1 LFLTCGDFL
10 MKEDGKDK
18 TWKDKT
24 GRKYQSYGVEQRL
37 ERSELE
43 KDEEER
49 EELKD
54 KKEQSTSSLSEE
66 SETGQSS
73 TNIQESG
80 SETAENDDEE
90 GGEEVEFD
98 LEAQIEEFRQQIE
111 EEPENCVH
119 HYNLGEALAE
129 LEQTDEAKA
138 EFERALEL
146 DEDKAFSAIIHF
158 SLGGLYY
165 HEMIA
170 GVQGNV
176 VRSSVGLHSQHK
188 AGCQIIEVNDD
199 DYEAPL
205 RQYEDAIKMLDSL
218 QADEEIVD
226 HVKENAPKQIADIY
240 YKWASDLIDKSRQIE
255 VYGGEI
261 KDVKQSLQYLKKA
274 LELSPNHSQ
283 AQLMV
288 KYARKMLQQGWDIYD
303 EFGFVAKEI
312 QGIG

>member
-1 LFLTCGDFL
+1 
-10 MKEDGKDK
+10 MKKEDGKDK

-24 GRKYQSYGVEQRL
+24 GRKYQSYGTEQRL
-37 ERSELE
+37 EPVESE
-43 KDEEER
+43 KGEEEGEQFLDNQKVPLSSSL
-49 EELKD
+49 EESQLD
-54 KKEQSTSSLSEE
+54 QSTA
-66 SETGQSS
+66 
-73 TNIQESG
+73 NIQESE
-80 SETAENDDEE
+80 SETSENDEFEE
-90 GGEEVEFD
+90 EGEEVEFD
-98 LEAQIEEFRQQIE
+98 LEAQVEEFRRQIE

-129 LEQTDEAKA
+129 LEEIDGAKV

-146 DEDKAFSAIIHF
+146 DKDKAFSSIIHF
-158 SLGGLYY
+158 SLGGLYH
-165 HEMIA
+165 HELIA
-170 GVQGNV
+170 GIQGNV

-188 AGCQIIEVNDD
+188 AGCQIVEVNAA
-199 DYEAPL
+199 DYEVPL
-205 RQYEDAIKMLDSL
+205 RQYEAAIDMLDTL

-226 HVKENAPKQIADIY
+226 HVKDNAPKQIADIY

-255 VYGGEI
+255 VYGDEV

-288 KYARKMLQQGWDIYD
+288 KYSRKMLLEGWDIYD

-312 QGIG
+312 QGSG

>member
-1 LFLTCGDFL
+1 

-37 ERSELE
+37 EREELE

-80 SETAENDDEE
+80 SETAENDEDE
-90 GGEEVEFD
+90 EEVEFD
-98 LEAQIEEFRQQIE
+98 LEAQIEEFRRQIE

-170 GVQGNV
+170 GIQGNV

-188 AGCQIIEVNDD
+188 AGCQIIKVNDD

-226 HVKENAPKQIADIY
+226 HVKENAPRQIADIY

-274 LELSPNHSQ
+274 LKLSPNHSQ

-288 KYARKMLQQGWDIYD
+288 KYARKMLQEGWDIYD
-303 EFGFVAKEI
+303 EWGFVAKQI

>member
-1 LFLTCGDFL
+1 

-37 ERSELE
+37 EREELE

-54 KKEQSTSSLSEE
+54 KKEQLTSSLSEE
-66 SETGQSS
+66 SEAGQSS

-80 SETAENDDEE
+80 SETAENDEDE
-90 GGEEVEFD
+90 EEVEFD
-98 LEAQIEEFRQQIE
+98 LEAQVEEFRRQIE

-158 SLGGLYY
+158 GLGGLYY

-170 GVQGNV
+170 GIQGNV

-226 HVKENAPKQIADIY
+226 HVKENAPRQIADIY

-288 KYARKMLQQGWDIYD
+288 KYARKMLQEGWDIYD

>member
-1 LFLTCGDFL
+1 

-37 ERSELE
+37 ERPESE

-80 SETAENDDEE
+80 SETAENDEDEVE
-90 GGEEVEFD
+90 GEEVEFD

-226 HVKENAPKQIADIY
+226 HVKENAPRQIADIY

-288 KYARKMLQQGWDIYD
+288 KYARKMLQEGWDIYD

>member
-1 LFLTCGDFL
+1 

-37 ERSELE
+37 EREELE

-80 SETAENDDEE
+80 SETAENDDDEE

-98 LEAQIEEFRQQIE
+98 LEAQIEEFRRQIE

-158 SLGGLYY
+158 GLGGLYY

-170 GVQGNV
+170 GIQGNV

-226 HVKENAPKQIADIY
+226 HVKENAPRQIADIY

-288 KYARKMLQQGWDIYD
+288 KYARKMLQEGWDIYD
-303 EFGFVAKEI
+303 EFGFVAKQI

>member
-1 LFLTCGDFL
+1 

-37 ERSELE
+37 EREESE

-54 KKEQSTSSLSEE
+54 KKEQPTSSLSEE

-80 SETAENDDEE
+80 SETAENDEE
-90 GGEEVEFD
+90 EEEGEEVEFD
-98 LEAQIEEFRQQIE
+98 LEAQIEEFRRQIE

-158 SLGGLYY
+158 GLGGLYY

-170 GVQGNV
+170 GIQGNV

-188 AGCQIIEVNDD
+188 AGCQIIELNDD

-226 HVKENAPKQIADIY
+226 HVKENAPRQIADIY

-261 KDVKQSLQYLKKA
+261 KDIKQSLQYLKKA

-288 KYARKMLQQGWDIYD
+288 KYARKMLQEGWDIYD

>member
-1 LFLTCGDFL
+1 

-37 ERSELE
+37 EREELE
-43 KDEEER
+43 KDEGER

-54 KKEQSTSSLSEE
+54 KKEQSSSSLSEE
-66 SETGQSS
+66 SETGQGS

-80 SETAENDDEE
+80 SETAENDEGEE
-90 GGEEVEFD
+90 GEEEVEFD
-98 LEAQIEEFRQQIE
+98 LEAQIEEFRRQIE
-111 EEPENCVH
+111 EEPENCIH

-170 GVQGNV
+170 GIQGNI

-226 HVKENAPKQIADIY
+226 HVKENAPRQIADIY

-288 KYARKMLQQGWDIYD
+288 KYARKMLQEGWQIYD
-303 EFGFVAKEI
+303 EFGFIAKEI

>member
-1 LFLTCGDFL
+1 

-18 TWKDKT
+18 IWKDKT

-37 ERSELE
+37 EREEVE
-43 KDEEER
+43 KEKEEEER
-49 EELKD
+49 AEPKD
-54 KKEQSTSSLSEE
+54 EQEKSISSLSEDNE
-66 SETGQSS
+66 AGQSTTS
-73 TNIQESG
+73 IQESG
-80 SETAENDDEE
+80 FETAESDDEE
-90 GGEEVEFD
+90 EGEEVEFD
-98 LEAQIEEFRQQIE
+98 LEAQVEEFRRQIE

-129 LEQTDEAKA
+129 LEEIDEAKTA
-138 EFERALEL
+138 FEKALEL
-146 DEDKAFSAIIHF
+146 DQDKAFSAIIHF
-158 SLGGLYY
+158 GLGGLYH
-165 HEMIA
+165 HELIA
-170 GVQGNV
+170 GIQGNV

-199 DYEAPL
+199 DYEIPL
-205 RQYEDAIKMLDSL
+205 KQYEAAIKMLDSL

-240 YKWASDLIDKSRQIE
+240 YKWASDLIDKSRQIK
-255 VYGGEI
+255 VYGDEI

-288 KYARKMLQQGWDIYD
+288 KYTRKMLQEGWDIYD
-303 EFGFVAKEI
+303 EYGFVAKEI
-312 QGIG
+312 QGVG

>member
-1 LFLTCGDFL
+1 

-18 TWKDKT
+18 IWKDKT

-80 SETAENDDEE
+80 SETAENDEE
-90 GGEEVEFD
+90 EEEVEFD
-98 LEAQIEEFRQQIE
+98 LEAQIEEFRRQIE

-170 GVQGNV
+170 GIQGNV

-240 YKWASDLIDKSRQIE
+240 YKWASDLIDKSRQIK
-255 VYGGEI
+255 VYGDEI

-288 KYARKMLQQGWDIYD
+288 KYARKMLQEGWDIYD

>member
-1 LFLTCGDFL
+1 

-37 ERSELE
+37 ERPESE

-54 KKEQSTSSLSEE
+54 KKEQSSSSLSEE

-80 SETAENDDEE
+80 SETAENDDDEE

-170 GVQGNV
+170 GIQGNV

-188 AGCQIIEVNDD
+188 AGCQIIEVNDG

-226 HVKENAPKQIADIY
+226 HVKENAPRQIADIY

-288 KYARKMLQQGWDIYD
+288 KYARKMLQEGWDIYD

>member
-1 LFLTCGDFL
+1 

-37 ERSELE
+37 ERPESE

-49 EELKD
+49 EELKG
-54 KKEQSTSSLSEE
+54 KKEQSSSSLSEE

-158 SLGGLYY
+158 GLGGLYY

-170 GVQGNV
+170 GIQGNV

-226 HVKENAPKQIADIY
+226 HVKENAPRQIADIY

-288 KYARKMLQQGWDIYD
+288 KYARKMLQEGWDIYD
-303 EFGFVAKEI
+303 EFGFVAKET

>member
-1 LFLTCGDFL
+1 

-37 ERSELE
+37 ERAELE

-54 KKEQSTSSLSEE
+54 KKEKSTSSLSEE
-66 SETGQSS
+66 SEVDQSS
-73 TNIQESG
+73 INFQEPG
-80 SETAENDDEE
+80 SETAENDEDGEE
-90 GGEEVEFD
+90 EEEVEFD

-111 EEPENCVH
+111 EDPENCVH

-158 SLGGLYY
+158 GLGGLYY

-170 GVQGNV
+170 GIQGNV

-188 AGCQIIEVNDD
+188 AGCQIIEVNDN

-205 RQYEDAIKMLDSL
+205 RQYEEAIKMLDSL

-226 HVKENAPKQIADIY
+226 HVKENAPRQIADIY

-255 VYGGEI
+255 IYGGEI
-261 KDVKQSLQYLKKA
+261 KDVRQSLQYLKKA

-283 AQLMV
+283 AQLMA
-288 KYARKMLQQGWDIYD
+288 KYARKMLQEGWDIYD
-303 EFGFVAKEI
+303 EFGFVAKQI
-312 QGIG
+312 QGVG

>member
-1 LFLTCGDFL
+1 

-37 ERSELE
+37 ERPESE

-54 KKEQSTSSLSEE
+54 KKEQSSSSLSEE

-80 SETAENDDEE
+80 SETAENDDDEE

-98 LEAQIEEFRQQIE
+98 LEAQIEEFRRQIE

-170 GVQGNV
+170 GIQGNV

-226 HVKENAPKQIADIY
+226 HVKENAPRQIADIY

>member
-1 LFLTCGDFL
+1 

-37 ERSELE
+37 ERPESE

-54 KKEQSTSSLSEE
+54 KKEQSSSSLSEE

-80 SETAENDDEE
+80 SETAENDEGEE
-90 GGEEVEFD
+90 EEEEVEFD
-98 LEAQIEEFRQQIE
+98 LEAQIEEFRRQIE

-205 RQYEDAIKMLDSL
+205 RQYENAIKMLDSL

>member
-1 LFLTCGDFL
+1 
-10 MKEDGKDK
+10 MKKEDGKDK

-37 ERSELE
+37 EHGESEAGE
-43 KDEEER
+43 KEDEQV
-49 EELKD
+49 LDSQKTPL
-54 KKEQSTSSLSEE
+54 SSSLEE
-66 SETGQSS
+66 SQPDQNTTS
-73 TNIQESG
+73 IQESG
-80 SETAENDDEE
+80 SETPENDEFEE
-90 GGEEVEFD
+90 EGEEVEFD
-98 LEAQIEEFRQQIE
+98 LEAQVEEFRRQIE

-129 LEQTDEAKA
+129 LEEIDGAKA

-146 DEDKAFSAIIHF
+146 DQDKAFSSIIHF
-158 SLGGLYY
+158 SLGGLYH
-165 HEMIA
+165 HELIA
-170 GVQGNV
+170 GIQGNV

-199 DYEAPL
+199 DYEVPL
-205 RQYEDAIKMLDSL
+205 RQYEAAIEMLDTL

-226 HVKENAPKQIADIY
+226 HVKDNAPKQIADIY

-255 VYGGEI
+255 VYGDEV

-288 KYARKMLQQGWDIYD
+288 KYSRKMLQEGWDIYD
-303 EFGFVAKEI
+303 EYGFVVKEI
-312 QGIG
+312 QGAG

>member
-1 LFLTCGDFL
+1 

-37 ERSELE
+37 ERPESE

-54 KKEQSTSSLSEE
+54 KKEQSSSSLSEE

-80 SETAENDDEE
+80 SETAENDDDEE

-170 GVQGNV
+170 GIQGNV

-288 KYARKMLQQGWDIYD
+288 KYARKMLQEGWDIYD
-303 EFGFVAKEI
+303 EYGFVAKEI

>member
-1 LFLTCGDFL
+1 

-37 ERSELE
+37 EREELE

-80 SETAENDDEE
+80 SETAENDEDE
-90 GGEEVEFD
+90 EEVEFD
-98 LEAQIEEFRQQIE
+98 LEAQIEEFRRQIE

-158 SLGGLYY
+158 GLGGLYY

-170 GVQGNV
+170 GIQGNV

-226 HVKENAPKQIADIY
+226 HVKENAPRQIADIY

-288 KYARKMLQQGWDIYD
+288 KYARKMLQEGWDIYD
-303 EFGFVAKEI
+303 EFGFVAKQI

>member
-1 LFLTCGDFL
+1 
-10 MKEDGKDK
+10 MEEDGKDK

-37 ERSELE
+37 EREELE

-80 SETAENDDEE
+80 SETAENDEDE
-90 GGEEVEFD
+90 EEVEFD
-98 LEAQIEEFRQQIE
+98 LEAQIEEFRRQIE

-170 GVQGNV
+170 GIQGNV

-188 AGCQIIEVNDD
+188 AGCQIIKVNDD

-226 HVKENAPKQIADIY
+226 HVKENAPRQIGDIY

>member
-1 LFLTCGDFL
+1 

-37 ERSELE
+37 EREELE
-43 KDEEER
+43 KEKEEEER
-49 EELKD
+49 AEPKD
-54 KKEQSTSSLSEE
+54 EQEKSISSLSEE
-66 SETGQSS
+66 NEAGQST

-80 SETAENDDEE
+80 FETAESDDEE
-90 GGEEVEFD
+90 EGEEVEFD
-98 LEAQIEEFRQQIE
+98 LEAQVEEFRRQIE

-129 LEQTDEAKA
+129 LEEIDEAKTA
-138 EFERALEL
+138 FEKALEL
-146 DEDKAFSAIIHF
+146 DQDKAFSAIIHF
-158 SLGGLYY
+158 GLGGLYH
-165 HEMIA
+165 HELIA
-170 GVQGNV
+170 GIQGNV

-199 DYEAPL
+199 DYETAL
-205 RQYEDAIKMLDSL
+205 IQYEAAIKALDSL

-255 VYGGEI
+255 VYGGEV

-288 KYARKMLQQGWDIYD
+288 KYARKMLQEGWEIYD

-312 QGIG
+312 QGVG

>member
-1 LFLTCGDFL
+1 

-37 ERSELE
+37 EREELKE
-43 KDEEER
+43 EEEER
-49 EELKD
+49 AEPKD
-54 KKEQSTSSLSEE
+54 EQEKSISSLSEE
-66 SETGQSS
+66 DEAGQST

-80 SETAENDDEE
+80 FETAESDDEE
-90 GGEEVEFD
+90 EGEEVEFD
-98 LEAQIEEFRQQIE
+98 LEAQVEEFRRQIE

-129 LEQTDEAKA
+129 LEEIDEAKTA
-138 EFERALEL
+138 FEKALEL
-146 DEDKAFSAIIHF
+146 DQDKAFSAIIHF
-158 SLGGLYY
+158 GLGGLYH
-165 HEMIA
+165 HELIA
-170 GVQGNV
+170 GIQGNV

-199 DYEAPL
+199 DYEIPL
-205 RQYEDAIKMLDSL
+205 KQYEAAIKMLDSL

-240 YKWASDLIDKSRQIE
+240 YKWASDLIDKSRQIK
-255 VYGGEI
+255 VYGDEI

-288 KYARKMLQQGWDIYD
+288 KYTRKMLQEGWDIYD
-303 EFGFVAKEI
+303 EYGFVAKEI
-312 QGIG
+312 QGVG

>member
-1 LFLTCGDFL
+1 

-18 TWKDKT
+18 IWKDKT

-37 ERSELE
+37 ERPESE

-54 KKEQSTSSLSEE
+54 KKEQSSSSLSEE
-66 SETGQSS
+66 SETGQGS

-170 GVQGNV
+170 GIQGNV

-226 HVKENAPKQIADIY
+226 HVKENAPRQIADIY

>member
-1 LFLTCGDFL
+1 

-54 KKEQSTSSLSEE
+54 KKEQSSSSLSEE

-80 SETAENDDEE
+80 SETAENDDDEE

-170 GVQGNV
+170 GIQGNV

-226 HVKENAPKQIADIY
+226 HVKENAPRQIADIY

-303 EFGFVAKEI
+303 EFGFVAKQI

>member
-1 LFLTCGDFL
+1 
-10 MKEDGKDK
+10 MEEDGKDK

-37 ERSELE
+37 EREELE

-80 SETAENDDEE
+80 SETAENDEDE
-90 GGEEVEFD
+90 EEVEFD
-98 LEAQIEEFRQQIE
+98 LEAQIEEFRRQIE

-170 GVQGNV
+170 GIQGNV

-188 AGCQIIEVNDD
+188 AGCQIIKVNDD

-226 HVKENAPKQIADIY
+226 HVKENAPRQIADIY

-274 LELSPNHSQ
+274 LALSPNHSQ

-288 KYARKMLQQGWDIYD
+288 KYARKMLQEGWDIYD
-303 EFGFVAKEI
+303 EFGFVAKQI

>member
-1 LFLTCGDFL
+1 

-37 ERSELE
+37 EREELE

-54 KKEQSTSSLSEE
+54 KKEQLTSSLSEE

-80 SETAENDDEE
+80 SETAENDEE
-90 GGEEVEFD
+90 EEEVEFD
-98 LEAQIEEFRQQIE
+98 LEAQIEEFRRQIE
-111 EEPENCVH
+111 EEPKNCVH

-205 RQYEDAIKMLDSL
+205 RQYEDAIKMLDTL

-226 HVKENAPKQIADIY
+226 HVKENAPRQIADIY

>member
-1 LFLTCGDFL
+1 

-37 ERSELE
+37 EREELKE
-43 KDEEER
+43 EEEER
-49 EELKD
+49 AEPKD
-54 KKEQSTSSLSEE
+54 EQEKSISSLSEE
-66 SETGQSS
+66 NEAGQST

-80 SETAENDDEE
+80 FETTESDDEE
-90 GGEEVEFD
+90 EGEEVEFD
-98 LEAQIEEFRQQIE
+98 LEAQVEEFRRQIE

-129 LEQTDEAKA
+129 LEEIDEAKA
-138 EFERALEL
+138 AFEKALEL
-146 DEDKAFSAIIHF
+146 DQDKAFSAIIHF
-158 SLGGLYY
+158 GLGGLYH
-165 HEMIA
+165 HELIA
-170 GVQGNV
+170 GIQGNV

-226 HVKENAPKQIADIY
+226 HVKENAPRQIADIY

-288 KYARKMLQQGWDIYD
+288 KYARKMLQEGWDIYD
-303 EFGFVAKEI
+303 EYGFVAKEI

>member
-1 LFLTCGDFL
+1 

-80 SETAENDDEE
+80 SETAENDDDEE

-98 LEAQIEEFRQQIE
+98 LEAQIEEFRRQIE

-170 GVQGNV
+170 GIQGNV

-226 HVKENAPKQIADIY
+226 YVKENAPRQIADIY

-261 KDVKQSLQYLKKA
+261 KDVKQSLQHLKKA
-274 LELSPNHSQ
+274 LELSPYHSQ

-288 KYARKMLQQGWDIYD
+288 KYARKMLQEGWDIYD
-303 EFGFVAKEI
+303 EFGFVAKQI
-312 QGIG
+312 QGVG

>member
-1 LFLTCGDFL
+1 

-37 ERSELE
+37 ERPESE

-54 KKEQSTSSLSEE
+54 KKEQLTSFLSEE
-66 SETGQSS
+66 SESGQGS

-80 SETAENDDEE
+80 SETAENDEDEE
-90 GGEEVEFD
+90 GEEEVEFD
-98 LEAQIEEFRQQIE
+98 LEAQIEEFRRQIE

-170 GVQGNV
+170 GIQGNV

-226 HVKENAPKQIADIY
+226 HVKENAPRQIADIY
-240 YKWASDLIDKSRQIE
+240 YKWASDLIDKSRQIK

-288 KYARKMLQQGWDIYD
+288 KYARKMLQEGWDIYD

>member
-1 LFLTCGDFL
+1 

-37 ERSELE
+37 EREELKE
-43 KDEEER
+43 EEEER
-49 EELKD
+49 AEPKD
-54 KKEQSTSSLSEE
+54 EQEKSISSLSEE
-66 SETGQSS
+66 NEAGQST

-80 SETAENDDEE
+80 FETAESDDEE
-90 GGEEVEFD
+90 EGEEVEFD
-98 LEAQIEEFRQQIE
+98 LEAQVEEFRRQIE

-129 LEQTDEAKA
+129 LEEIDEAKTA
-138 EFERALEL
+138 FEKALEL
-146 DEDKAFSAIIHF
+146 DQDKAFSAIIHF
-158 SLGGLYY
+158 GLGGLYH
-165 HEMIA
+165 HELIA
-170 GVQGNV
+170 GIQGNV

-199 DYEAPL
+199 DYEIPL
-205 RQYEDAIKMLDSL
+205 KQYEAAIKMLDSL

-240 YKWASDLIDKSRQIE
+240 YKWASDLIDKSRQIK
-255 VYGGEI
+255 VYGDEI

-288 KYARKMLQQGWDIYD
+288 KYARKMLQEGWDIYD
-303 EFGFVAKEI
+303 EYGFVAKEI
-312 QGIG
+312 QGVG

>member
-1 LFLTCGDFL
+1 

-37 ERSELE
+37 ERPESE

-54 KKEQSTSSLSEE
+54 KKEQSSSSLSEE

-80 SETAENDDEE
+80 SETAENDDDEE
-90 GGEEVEFD
+90 EGEEVEFD

-158 SLGGLYY
+158 GLGGLYY

-170 GVQGNV
+170 GIQGNV

>member
-1 LFLTCGDFL
+1 

-37 ERSELE
+37 ERPESE

-54 KKEQSTSSLSEE
+54 KKEQSSSSLSEE

-80 SETAENDDEE
+80 SETAENDEDEVE
-90 GGEEVEFD
+90 GEEVEFD

-158 SLGGLYY
+158 GLGGLYY

-170 GVQGNV
+170 GIQGNV

>member
-1 LFLTCGDFL
+1 

-37 ERSELE
+37 EREELKE
-43 KDEEER
+43 EEEER
-49 EELKD
+49 AEPKD
-54 KKEQSTSSLSEE
+54 EQEKSISSLSEE
-66 SETGQSS
+66 NEAGQST

-80 SETAENDDEE
+80 FEATESDDEE
-90 GGEEVEFD
+90 EGEEVEFD
-98 LEAQIEEFRQQIE
+98 LEAQVEEFRRQIE

-129 LEQTDEAKA
+129 LEEIDEAKTA
-138 EFERALEL
+138 FEKALEL
-146 DEDKAFSAIIHF
+146 DQDKAFSAIIHF
-158 SLGGLYY
+158 GLGGLYH
-165 HEMIA
+165 HELIA
-170 GVQGNV
+170 GIQGNV

-199 DYEAPL
+199 DYEIPL
-205 RQYEDAIKMLDSL
+205 KQYEAAIKMLDSF

-226 HVKENAPKQIADIY
+226 HVMENAPKQIADIY
-240 YKWASDLIDKSRQIE
+240 YKWASDLIDKSRQIK
-255 VYGGEI
+255 VYGDEI

-288 KYARKMLQQGWDIYD
+288 KYARKMLQEGWDIYD
-303 EFGFVAKEI
+303 EYGFVAKEI
-312 QGIG
+312 QGVG